1 MAGQK
6 RLYLYWDPAIGADF
20 QRQIE
25 AAFGRLNVVIA
36 DGETADI
43 DPEEPGLIA
52 VVVSSAGGW
61 APPAKSD
68 IVIQAGPGEFP
79 QTPGALRLTLD
90 DVNGDTPRWGKLVE
104 RLRAKLG
111 VPSLALSADQ
121 LEEQLNATAQRADEA
136 ERNMSAALLNEANA
150 IRDNRQLRLDIAAAR
165 ERIAELEQQNE
176 HLETLNRSGRFAIGA
191 VPENLRGVV
200 SQAREFSR
208 RAELAAARAAEA
220 ADAFPDQISFS
231 GATYSGQTRDEH
243 PDGHGVMTFMSGKR
257 VTATYRGEFAQ
268 GKRSGLGVG
277 SADESLVWSGQ
288 WADDQACGFGIL
300 EAPDGRRFEGKV
312 EPGKNGPRPVAGSG
326 WQWNPPDMKRRAAT
340 HHAVAPSLPAP
351 NAGKTSASS

>member
-43 DPEEPGLIA
+43 DPEQPGLIA

-79 QTPGALRLTLD
+79 QTPGAIRLTLD

-136 ERNMSAALLNEANA
+136 ERNISAALLNEANA

-176 HLETLNRSGRFAIGA
+176 HLETLNRSGRFAISA
-191 VPENLRGVV
+191 VPENLRRAVA
-200 SQAREFSR
+200 QAREFSH
-208 RAELAAARAAEA
+208 RAELAAARAVEA
-220 ADAFPDQISFS
+220 AASFPDAITFG
-231 GATYSGQTRDEH
+231 GAIYSGQTRNGR
-243 PDGHGVMTFMSGKR
+243 PDGHGVMVFMRGKA
-257 VTATYRGEFAQ
+257 VTAIYRGEFTH
-268 GKRSGLGVG
+268 GKRAGLGV
-277 SADESLVWSGQ
+277 SIADEGLVWSGQ
-288 WADDQACGFGIL
+288 WVADEACGFGIL
-300 EAPDGRRFEGKV
+300 EAPDGRRFEGQV
-312 EPGKNGPRPVAGSG
+312 EPDKDGPRATPGSG
-326 WQWNPPDMKRRAAT
+326 WQWNAPDTTRRATA

-351 NAGKTSASS
+351 DSQ